1 MARVRHKRKPVA
13 EMNVVPY
20 IDVMLVLLVIFMVT
34 APMLNQG
41 VKVDLPKV
49 SSEALPQDNNKQVLT
64 LSVKADGSY
73 YWNVGSEVDTEKQT
87 DSAVSLEQ
95 MTDAV
100 TKIMSA
106 RPDTQVFIR
115 GDKAVNYGAVVG
127 AMGALQQAGVPN
139 VGLITEA
146 PDLEATV
153 RALAFR
159 ELFLAR
165 RPGGGPARSDLRH
178 AVRQLGVCSG
188 ASSSKPIVQ
197 ATLYQLKSKSQAT
210 TQTNQKIAGEAKKT
224 ASKQYE
230 VEQLEQKKLEQQKLE
245 QQKLEQQ
252 QVAAAKA
259 AEQKKADEA
268 RKAEAQKAA
277 EAKKADEAKKAAEAK
292 AAEQKRQ
299 ADIAKKRAEDEAK
312 KKAADDA
319 KKKAAEDA
327 KKKAAEEAKKKA
339 AAEAAK
345 KKAAVEAAKK
355 KAAAAAAAA
364 RKAAEDKKAQ
374 ALAEL
379 LSDTTE
385 RQQALADEV
394 GSEVTGSLDDLI
406 VNLVSQQWRRPPS
419 ARNGMSVEVL
429 IEMLPDGTI
438 TNASVS
444 RSSGDKP
451 FDSSAVAAVRNV
463 GRIPEMQQL
472 PRATFDSLYRQRRI
486 IFKPEDLSL

>member
-1 MARVRHKRKPVA
+1 MKQQFERSPSESYFWPV
-13 EMNVVPY
+13 
-20 IDVMLVLLVIFMVT
+20 VL
-34 APMLNQG
+34 
-41 VKVDLPKV
+41 
-49 SSEALPQDNNKQVLT
+49 
-64 LSVKADGSY
+64 
-73 YWNVGSEVDTEKQT
+73 
-87 DSAVSLEQ
+87 
-95 MTDAV
+95 
-100 TKIMSA
+100 
-106 RPDTQVFIR
+106 
-115 GDKAVNYGAVVG
+115 AVVLHVLIF
-127 AMGALQQAGVPN
+127 AMLFVSWAF
-139 VGLITEA
+139 A
-146 PDLEATV
+146 P
-153 RALAFR
+153 
-159 ELFLAR
+159 EL
-165 RPGGGPARSDLRH
+165 PP
-178 AVRQLGVCSG
+178 
-188 ASSSKPIVQ
+188 SKPIVQ

-230 VEQLEQKKLEQQKLE
+230 VERLEQKKLEQQKLE

-292 AAEQKRQ
+292 AAEQKKQ

-312 KKAADDA
+312 KKAAEDAKKKAAEDA

>member
-1 MARVRHKRKPVA
+1 MKQQFERSPSESYFWPV
-13 EMNVVPY
+13 
-20 IDVMLVLLVIFMVT
+20 VL
-34 APMLNQG
+34 
-41 VKVDLPKV
+41 
-49 SSEALPQDNNKQVLT
+49 
-64 LSVKADGSY
+64 
-73 YWNVGSEVDTEKQT
+73 
-87 DSAVSLEQ
+87 
-95 MTDAV
+95 
-100 TKIMSA
+100 
-106 RPDTQVFIR
+106 
-115 GDKAVNYGAVVG
+115 AVVLHVLIF
-127 AMGALQQAGVPN
+127 AMLFVSWAF
-139 VGLITEA
+139 A
-146 PDLEATV
+146 P
-153 RALAFR
+153 
-159 ELFLAR
+159 EL
-165 RPGGGPARSDLRH
+165 PP
-178 AVRQLGVCSG
+178 
-188 ASSSKPIVQ
+188 SKPIVQ

-292 AAEQKRQ
+292 AAEQKKQ

-312 KKAADDA
+312 KKAAEDA

-394 GSEVTGSLDDLI
+394 GSEVTGSLI